1 MPTAA
6 GRWGRHLLDTNI
18 YTGIV
23 IVMVEIKT
31 EAELAVM
38 REAGR
43 VVANTLQ
50 TVKEAAAIGVSL
62 LELDEIAAQV
72 MSDAGAKPSFLGYQP
87 HSAPSPYPN
96 VLCIS
101 VNDVVV
107 HGIPTGY
114 RIQDGDLVSVDCG
127 AILDGW
133 NGDAA
138 ISFVVGNADP
148 GDLALIEATER
159 ALAAGI
165 AAAQPGAKL
174 GDISYAIGTSGRSS
188 GYGMLDDHG
197 GHGIGRAM
205 HEDPH
210 LANEGRAG
218 RGMRLKPGL
227 ALAIEPM
234 LTRGG
239 DAYRHAEDG
248 WSLLTVDGSRAAH
261 VEHTIAVTEDGPR
274 VLTVR

>member
-1 MPTAA
+1 
-6 GRWGRHLLDTNI
+6 
-18 YTGIV
+18 
-23 IVMVEIKT
+23 MVEIKT

-43 VVANTLQ
+43 VVARTLHA
-50 TVKEAAAIGVSL
+50 VKEAAAIGVSL
-62 LELDEIAAQV
+62 RELDEIAAQLI
-72 MSDAGAKPSFLGYQP
+72 SEAGAKPSFLHYQP
-87 HSAPSPYPN
+87 HSAPTPYPG
-96 VLCIS
+96 VICAS

-107 HGIPTGY
+107 HGIPTAY
-114 RIQDGDLVSVDCG
+114 RIQDGDLVSIDCG
-127 AILDGW
+127 AIVDGW

-148 GDLALIEATER
+148 RDLALIEATER

-174 GDISYAIGTSGRSS
+174 GDISAAIGAAGRASGH
-188 GYGMLDDHG
+188 GMLEDHG
-197 GHGIGRAM
+197 GHGIRRAM

-239 DAYRHAEDG
+239 DAYRYAEDG
-248 WSLLTVDGSRAAH
+248 WSLLTTDGSRAAH
-261 VEHTIAVTEDGPR
+261 VEHTIAITEDGPR

>member
-1 MPTAA
+1 
-6 GRWGRHLLDTNI
+6 
-18 YTGIV
+18 
-23 IVMVEIKT
+23 MVEIKT

-43 VVANTLQ
+43 VVANTLH
-50 TVKEAAAIGVSL
+50 TVKEAAGIGVSL
-62 LELDEIAAQV
+62 RELDEIAAQV

-87 HSAPSPYPN
+87 RSAPTPYPN
-96 VLCIS
+96 VLCVS

-107 HGIPTGY
+107 HGIPTDY

-138 ISFVVGNADP
+138 ISFVVGDADP
-148 GDLALIEATER
+148 ADLALIEATER
-159 ALAAGI
+159 ALHAGI
-165 AAAQPGAKL
+165 AAAVPGGKL
-174 GDISYAIGTSGRSS
+174 GDISAAVGGAVRGS
-188 GYGMLDDHG
+188 GYALMADHG

-210 LANEGRAG
+210 LPNEGRAG

-234 LTRGG
+234 LIAGG
-239 DAYRHAEDG
+239 TGAYRYADDG
-248 WSLLTVDGSRAAH
+248 WSILTVDGSRAAH
-261 VEHTIAVTEDGPR
+261 VEHTVAITEDGPR

>member
-1 MPTAA
+1 
-6 GRWGRHLLDTNI
+6 
-18 YTGIV
+18 
-23 IVMVEIKT
+23 MVEIKT

-43 VVANTLQ
+43 VVANTLH
-50 TVKEAAAIGVSL
+50 TVKEAAAIDVSL
-62 LELDEIAAQV
+62 RELDEIAAQV

-87 HSAPSPYPN
+87 HSAPTPYPN

-107 HGIPTGY
+107 HGIPTDY

-138 ISFVVGNADP
+138 ISFVVGHADP
-148 GDLALIEATER
+148 ADLALIEATER

-165 AAAQPGAKL
+165 AAAQPGGKL
-174 GDISYAIGTSGRSS
+174 GDISCAIGTSGRAS
-188 GYGMLDDHG
+188 GYGMLEDHG

-239 DAYRHAEDG
+239 DAYRCAEDG

-261 VEHTIAVTEDGPR
+261 VEHTIAITEDGPR

>member
-1 MPTAA
+1 
-6 GRWGRHLLDTNI
+6 
-18 YTGIV
+18 
-23 IVMVEIKT
+23 MVEIKT
-31 EAELAVM
+31 ESELAMM

-43 VVANTLQ
+43 VVANTLAA
-50 TVKEAAAIGVSL
+50 VKEAAAIGVSL
-62 LELDEIAAQV
+62 RELDDIAAQV
-72 MSDAGAKPSFLGYQP
+72 ISDAGAKPSFLHYQP
-87 HSAPSPYPN
+87 RSAPTPYPN
-96 VLCIS
+96 VLCAS

-107 HGIPTGY
+107 HGIPTAY
-114 RIQDGDLVSVDCG
+114 RLQDGDLLSIDCG

-138 ISFVVGNADP
+138 ISFVIGNADP
-148 GDLALIEATER
+148 ADLSLIEATER

-174 GDISYAIGTSGRSS
+174 GDISYAIGAAGRAS
-188 GYGMLDDHG
+188 GYGMVEDHG

-210 LANEGRAG
+210 LPNEGRAG

-239 DAYRHAEDG
+239 DTYRYAEDG
-248 WSLLTVDGSRAAH
+248 WSILTSDGSRAAH
-261 VEHTIAVTEDGPR
+261 VEHTIAITEDGPR